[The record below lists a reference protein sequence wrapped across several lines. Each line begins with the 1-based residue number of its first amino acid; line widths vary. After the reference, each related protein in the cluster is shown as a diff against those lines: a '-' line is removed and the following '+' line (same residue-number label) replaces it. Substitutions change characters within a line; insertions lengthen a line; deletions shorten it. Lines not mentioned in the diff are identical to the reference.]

1 MKNNITDLVTH
12 INGTSKKTIPLEKDV
27 FLEDIF
33 DMKKFN
39 DHIENGMINRSQHPD
54 YPLDIYK
61 YSSELMYSQE
71 WDEIT
76 LQCRGLI
83 VERTTNKIISRGFNK
98 FFNMNE
104 LPKFDIQ
111 VSRDDNCIIMPKE
124 DGSLGIIYYYDGEYR
139 VSTAGSLVSE
149 QALHA
154 TRKLQEIDFTI
165 PRGYNFIVEIIY
177 PENRIVTNYGDRDD
191 LILLGATNNYG
202 HWISPEELHSYW
214 NGTIVD
220 YKKGTVNELL
230 NSKDPEDTRE
240 GFVARLDNGL
250 MVKMKYPHYL
260 TLHKIKYSISYNT
273 VLESMLNNDFKEYR
287 LSIPDEFAESV
298 DKYAEDIFS
307 RVEKLDNKV
316 QEYVEKMPTF
326 DNKKDKALWI
336 EDNVPKNL
344 RTYMRGIFLSENN
357 EEEMFKKYLKSK
369 NIKKE
374 KVK

>member
-1 MKNNITDLVTH
+1 MKNNITDLVLH
-12 INGTSKKTIPLEKDV
+12 INGTSKKAVPLENDV

-33 DMKKFN
+33 DMEKFN
-39 DHIENGMINRSQHPD
+39 DHIENGLINKSQHPD

-98 FFNMNE
+98 FFNMSE

-111 VSRDDNCIIMPKE
+111 VSRDDNCVIMPKE

-139 VSTAGSLVSE
+139 VSTAGSLTSD
-149 QALHA
+149 QSLHA
-154 TRKLQEIDFTI
+154 TRKLQEIDFAI

-177 PENRIVTNYGDRDD
+177 PENRIVTDYGYRDD

-260 TLHKIKYSISYNT
+260 MLHKEKYSISYNS
-273 VLESMLNNDFKEYR
+273 VRESMLNDNFKEYR
-287 LSIPDEFAESV
+287 LSIPDEFS
-298 DKYAEDIFS
+298 DSIDNYAEDILS

-316 QEYVEKMPTF
+316 QEYVEKMPSF

-336 EDNVPKNL
+336 EDNVPSDIK
-344 RTYMRGIFLSENN
+344 TYMRGIFLSENN
-357 EEEMFKKYLKSK
+357 KEEMFKKYLKDK
-369 NIKKE
+369 NIKKG
-374 KVK
+374 

>member
-1 MKNNITDLVTH
+1 MKNNITDLVLH
-12 INGTSKKTIPLEKDV
+12 INGTSKKAVPLENDV

-33 DMKKFN
+33 DMEKFN
-39 DHIENGMINRSQHPD
+39 VHIENGLINKSQHPD

-83 VERTTNKIISRGFNK
+83 VERTTNKIISRGLNK
-98 FFNMNE
+98 FFNMSE

-111 VSRDDNCIIMPKE
+111 VSRDDNCVIMPKE
-124 DGSLGIIYYYDGEYR
+124 DGSLGIIYYYDGAYR
-139 VSTAGSLVSE
+139 VSTAGSLTSE

-154 TRKLQEIDFTI
+154 TRKLQEIDFAI

-177 PENRIVTNYGDRDD
+177 PENRIVTDYGDRDD
-191 LILLGATNNYG
+191 LVLLGATNNYG

-260 TLHKIKYSISYNT
+260 MLHKAKYSISYNS
-273 VLESMLNNDFKEYR
+273 VRESMLNDNFKEYR

-298 DKYAEDIFS
+298 DKYAEDILS
-307 RVEKLDNKV
+307 RIEKIDNKV
-316 QEYVEKMPTF
+316 QKYVEKMPILDTR
-326 DNKKDKALWI
+326 KDKALWI
-336 EDNVPKNL
+336 EDNVPSDIK
-344 RTYMRGIFLSENN
+344 TYVKGILLLGNN
-357 EEEMFKKYLKSK
+357 KEKMFKRYLKDK
-369 NIKKE
+369 NVKKE
-374 KVK
+374 IIT

>member
-1 MKNNITDLVTH
+1 M
-12 INGTSKKTIPLEKDV
+12 PLENDV

-33 DMKKFN
+33 DMEKFN
-39 DHIENGMINRSQHPD
+39 DHIENGLINKSEHPD

-61 YSSELMYSQE
+61 YSSELMYSQA

-124 DGSLGIIYYYDGEYR
+124 DGSLGIIYYYDGKYR
-139 VSTAGSLVSE
+139 VSTAGSLTSE

-154 TRKLQEIDFTI
+154 TQKLQEIDFTI

-240 GFVARLDNGL
+240 GFVARLNNGL
-250 MVKMKYPHYL
+250 MVKMKYPYYL
-260 TLHKIKYSISYNT
+260 TLHKIKYSISYNA
-273 VLESMLNNDFKEYR
+273 VLESMLNNNFNEYR
-287 LSIPDEFAESV
+287 LSIPDEFAKSV
-298 DKYAEDIFS
+298 DNYAEDIFS

-316 QEYVEKMPTF
+316 QEYVEKMPIF
-326 DNKKDKALWI
+326 DTKKDKALWI
-336 EDNVPKNL
+336 EDNVPSNL
-344 RTYMRGIFLSENN
+344 KTYMRGIFLSENN
-357 EEEMFKKYLKSK
+357 KEEMFKKYLKDK

-374 KVK
+374 IVR